1 MTQTSTQLALIDPN
15 SEQIISIDT
24 IAKEYG
30 LLHAEG
36 INPFSEGLKMAN
48 GIALLRNALDDK
60 LMSAIMTLQG
70 TSLGFKTDKDKDG
83 GYPVNIV
90 RDAVIEALMRGV
102 HLIGNEFNILAG
114 KCYITKEGFGVL
126 LSKIPGLR
134 YFMTPGIP
142 KLVQGGAEAT
152 IKVEWVIDGQSHSE
166 TLTFAIRVNAGMGAS
181 ADAING
187 KCERKARAWLYN
199 RITGFELVDGDIEN
213 DTLISDTPNVASSR
227 FTKTRK
233 TEKSKVE
240 NADESIIDVTPETS
254 SASIEEEYPR
264 LAQALLQRNAPV
276 TVKDMSDWHKAYK
289 IPVNEDSII
298 QQLDKCVSDC
308 LSWKESLNA

>member
-1 MTQTSTQLALIDPN
+1 MTTTLTQTSKQLALIDPN
-15 SEQIISIDT
+15 SEQILSIDT

-30 LLHAEG
+30 LVHAEG

-48 GIALLRNALDDK
+48 GIALLRNALNEQ

-70 TSLGFKTDKDKDG
+70 TSLGFKTDKDKEG

-152 IKVEWVIDGQSHSE
+152 IKVEWIVDGQSHSE
-166 TLTFAIRVNAGMGAS
+166 TLTFAIRVNSGMG

-213 DTLISDTPNVASSR
+213 DVLVPDTPNIASSR
-227 FTKTRK
+227 FSKKK
-233 TEKSKVE
+233 TEKIKVE
-240 NADESIIDVTPETS
+240 SADEDVIDIVTESP
-254 SASIEEEYPR
+254 SIEDEYPK
-264 LAQALLQRNAPV
+264 LAQALTQRNAPV
-276 TVKDMSDWHKAYK
+276 TVKDISDWHKAYK
-289 IPVNEDSII
+289 IPINEDSII
-298 QQLDKCVSDC
+298 QQLDKCINDC
-308 LSWKESLNA
+308 LSWKESINA